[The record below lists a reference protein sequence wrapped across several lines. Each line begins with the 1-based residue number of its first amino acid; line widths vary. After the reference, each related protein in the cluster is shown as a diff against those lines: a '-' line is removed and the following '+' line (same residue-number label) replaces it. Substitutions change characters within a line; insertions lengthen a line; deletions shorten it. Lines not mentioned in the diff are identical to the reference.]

1 MSVPVNKIFSSS
13 ILKTTTCGSLLQ
25 ELQKIWDEIGE
36 SDTERDKMLLQLE
49 QECLDVYRRKVE
61 KASKYKADLHQFL
74 AEADSE
80 VANLV
85 SALGDQASISKVKG
99 TLKDQISAIKPV
111 LEDLRCKKDE
121 RVKEFR
127 KIQSQIVQLLTELA
141 GSAHHNNSS
150 DPQVDECDLTMVKLG
165 ELKSQLQE
173 LQREKTVRVQ
183 KVNGHIS
190 CIHELCIV
198 LSVDFFETVNEVYPS
213 LSDSAHGQL
222 KSISND
228 TLARLA
234 AVVHSLKQEKQQR
247 LQKLQD
253 LGSTLVEL
261 WNLMDTPV
269 DEQKVFHHVTCLICS
284 STDEISSQGCLALDV
299 IEKTELEVQRLNVV
313 KASKM
318 KELVLKKQKEIEE
331 IYKGVH
337 VDVDSDTARETLN
350 NIIDSGNIDLS
361 DLLAG
366 MDDQIIKAKEQ
377 ALSRKDILEK
387 MEKWKFAV
395 EEEAWLE
402 DYERDQNRYSAGRG
416 AHKNLKRAEK
426 ARTLVSKIPSL
437 VENLK
442 AKVIVWEE
450 DKGIQF
456 MYDKVP
462 LLETLRVY
470 TVSRQERE
478 EEKRKTR
485 EKKRLQEQHVAE
497 QETLYGS
504 RPSPMR
510 ALTSK
515 KPLGQINSNTVGGT
529 PTGRHATTPL
539 SRHGIS
545 AAKERRDK
553 VTAAP
558 IPVNYV
564 ALPKDDPPVSLSS
577 LAADSPS
584 QTGQFSR

>member
-1 MSVPVNKIFSSS
+1 MSVPASKIFSSPTS
-13 ILKTTTCGSLLQ
+13 QTTTCGSLLQ

-61 KASKYKADLHQFL
+61 KACKYKADLHQSL
-74 AEADSE
+74 ADADSE
-80 VANLV
+80 VAHLV
-85 SALGDQASISKVKG
+85 SALGEQASISRVKG
-99 TLKDQISAIKPV
+99 TLKDQISVIKPV

-127 KIQSQIVQLLTELA
+127 KVRSQIVQLLTELA
-141 GSAHHNNSS
+141 GNAHHDNTS
-150 DPQVDECDLTMVKLG
+150 DPQVDESALTVVKLG

-173 LQREKTVRVQ
+173 LQREKTVRIQ

-190 CIHELCIV
+190 CIHELCV
-198 LSVDFFETVNEVYPS
+198 VMSVDFFETVNEVYPS
-213 LSDSAHGQL
+213 LSDSAHGQP

-228 TLARLA
+228 TLDRLA
-234 AVVHSLKQEKQQR
+234 AVVHSLKQDKQQR

-269 DEQKVFHHVTCLICS
+269 NEQSEFQHVTCLICS
-284 STDEISSQGCLALDV
+284 STDEILSQGCLALDV

-313 KASKM
+313 KSSKM

-331 IYKGVH
+331 IFKGVH
-337 VDVDSDTARETLN
+337 VDVDSDTAREILN
-350 NIIDSGNIDLS
+350 NIIDSGNVDLS

-402 DYERDQNRYSAGRG
+402 DYERDQNRYSAGKG

-437 VENLK
+437 VESLK
-442 AKVIVWEE
+442 AKVKVWEE

-462 LLETLRVY
+462 LLETLQVY

-515 KPLGQINSNTVGGT
+515 KPLGQINSNTAAGT
-529 PTGRHATTPL
+529 PGRHITTPL

-553 VTAAP
+553 VTSAP

-577 LAADSPS
+577 SAAVSPS
-584 QTGQFSR
+584 QTGQFSP

>member
-1 MSVPVNKIFSSS
+1 MSVPVNKIFSSP

-25 ELQKIWDEIGE
+25 ELQ
-36 SDTERDKMLLQLE
+36 
-49 QECLDVYRRKVE
+49 
-61 KASKYKADLHQFL
+61 AL

-85 SALGDQASISKVKG
+85 SALGEQASISRVKG

-111 LEDLRCKKDE
+111 LEDLRRKKDE
-121 RVKEFR
+121 RVKEFQ
-127 KIQSQIVQLLTELA
+127 KIQSQIVQLLAQLA
-141 GSAHHNNSS
+141 GNAHHDNSS
-150 DPQVDECDLTMVKLG
+150 DPQVDECDLTVVKLG

-198 LSVDFFETVNEVYPS
+198 MSVDFFETINKVYPS
-213 LSDSAHGQL
+213 LSDSAHGQP

-247 LQKLQD
+247 LRKLQD

-269 DEQKVFHHVTCLICS
+269 DEQNVFHHVTCLICS

-299 IEKTELEVQRLNVV
+299 IEKTELEVQRLNIV

-337 VDVDSDTARETLN
+337 VDVDSNTEREILN
-350 NIIDSGNIDLS
+350 NIIDSGNVDLS

-402 DYERDQNRYSAGRG
+402 NYERDQNRYSAGRG

-470 TVSRQERE
+470 NVSRQERE

-497 QETLYGS
+497 QETLYGTK
-504 RPSPMR
+504 PSPMR

-529 PTGRHATTPL
+529 PGRHATTPL

-553 VTAAP
+553 ATAAP

-564 ALPKDDPPVSLSS
+564 ALPKDDPPVSLSG

>member
-1 MSVPVNKIFSSS
+1 MSVPVNKIFSSP

-25 ELQKIWDEIGE
+25 ELQKIWDEIGL

-61 KASKYKADLHQFL
+61 KASKYKADLHQAL

-85 SALGDQASISKVKG
+85 SALGEQASISRVKG

-111 LEDLRCKKDE
+111 LEDLRRKKDE
-121 RVKEFR
+121 RVKEFQ
-127 KIQSQIVQLLTELA
+127 KIQSQIVQLLAQLA
-141 GSAHHNNSS
+141 GNAHHDNSS
-150 DPQVDECDLTMVKLG
+150 DPQVDECDLTVVKLG

-198 LSVDFFETVNEVYPS
+198 MSVDFFETINKVYPS
-213 LSDSAHGQL
+213 LSDSAHGQP

-247 LQKLQD
+247 LRKLQD

-269 DEQKVFHHVTCLICS
+269 DEQNVFHHVTCLICS

-299 IEKTELEVQRLNVV
+299 IEKTELEVQRLNIV

-337 VDVDSDTARETLN
+337 VDVDSNTEREILN
-350 NIIDSGNIDLS
+350 NIIDSGNVDLS

-402 DYERDQNRYSAGRG
+402 NYERDQNRYSAGRG

-470 TVSRQERE
+470 NVSRQERE

-497 QETLYGS
+497 QETLYGTK
-504 RPSPMR
+504 PSPMR

-529 PTGRHATTPL
+529 PGRHATTPL

-553 VTAAP
+553 ATAAP

-564 ALPKDDPPVSLSS
+564 ALPKDDPPVSLSG

>member
-1 MSVPVNKIFSSS
+1 MSVPVNKIFSSP

-61 KASKYKADLHQFL
+61 KASKYKADLHQSL

-85 SALGDQASISKVKG
+85 PALGEQASISRVKG

-121 RVKEFR
+121 RVKEFQ
-127 KIQSQIVQLLTELA
+127 KIQSQIVQLLAQLA
-141 GSAHHNNSS
+141 GNAHHDNSS

-198 LSVDFFETVNEVYPS
+198 MSVDFFETINEVYPS
-213 LSDSAHGQL
+213 LSDSAHGQP

-247 LQKLQD
+247 LRKLQD

-269 DEQKVFHHVTCLICS
+269 DEQNVFHHVTCLICS
-284 STDEISSQGCLALDV
+284 STDGISSQGCLALDV

-337 VDVDSDTARETLN
+337 VDVDSNTEREILN
-350 NIIDSGNIDLS
+350 NIIDSGNVDVS

-366 MDDQIIKAKEQ
+366 MDDQIVKAKEQ

-426 ARTLVSKIPSL
+426 ARTLVSKTPSL

-470 TVSRQERE
+470 NVSRQERE

-497 QETLYGS
+497 QETLYGTK
-504 RPSPMR
+504 PSPMR

-529 PTGRHATTPL
+529 PGRHATTPL

-553 VTAAP
+553 ATAAP

-577 LAADSPS
+577 LSADSPS

>member
-1 MSVPVNKIFSSS
+1 MSVPVNKIFSSP

-61 KASKYKADLHQFL
+61 KASKYKADLHQSL

-85 SALGDQASISKVKG
+85 SALGEQASISRVKG

-111 LEDLRCKKDE
+111 LEDLRCKNDE
-121 RVKEFR
+121 RVKEFQ
-127 KIQSQIVQLLTELA
+127 KIQSQIVQLLTQLA
-141 GSAHHNNSS
+141 GNAHHDNSS

-198 LSVDFFETVNEVYPS
+198 MSVDFFETINEVYPS
-213 LSDSAHGQL
+213 LSDSAQGQP

-247 LQKLQD
+247 LRKLQD

-269 DEQKVFHHVTCLICS
+269 DEQSVFHHVTCLICS

-337 VDVDSDTARETLN
+337 VDVDSNTEREILN
-350 NIIDSGNIDLS
+350 NIIDSGNVDLS
-361 DLLAG
+361 VLLAG

-387 MEKWKFAV
+387 VEKWKFAV

-497 QETLYGS
+497 QETLYGTK
-504 RPSPMR
+504 PSPMR

-529 PTGRHATTPL
+529 PGRHATTPL

-553 VTAAP
+553 ATAAP

-564 ALPKDDPPVSLSS
+564 ALPKDDPPVSFSS
-577 LAADSPS
+577 LSADSPS

>member
-1 MSVPVNKIFSSS
+1 MSVPVNKIFSSP
-13 ILKTTTCGSLLQ
+13 ILKTTTRGSLLQ
-25 ELQKIWDEIGE
+25 ELQVFQKCDEIGE

-49 QECLDVYRRKVE
+49 QECLDVNRRKVE
-61 KASKYKADLHQFL
+61 TAFKYKADLHQSL
-74 AEADSE
+74 SEADSE

-85 SALGDQASISKVKG
+85 SALGEQASISRVKG
-99 TLKDQISAIKPV
+99 ILKDQISAVKPV

-121 RVKEFR
+121 R
-127 KIQSQIVQLLTELA
+127 IVQLLTELA
-141 GSAHHNNSS
+141 GNAHHSNSS

-198 LSVDFFETVNEVYPS
+198 LSVDFFVTVNEVYPS
-213 LSDSAHGQL
+213 LNNSAHGQP

-234 AVVHSLKQEKQQR
+234 AVVDSLKQEKQQR

-269 DEQKVFHHVTCLICS
+269 DEQNVFHHVTCLVCS
-284 STDEISSQGCLALDV
+284 STDEISSQGCLAWDV
-299 IEKTELEVQRLNVV
+299 IEKSQV
-313 KASKM
+313 KAASLGM
-318 KELVLKKQKEIEE
+318 SLRRRRLK
-331 IYKGVH
+331 YKGVH
-337 VDVDSDTARETLN
+337 VDVDSDTTREILN
-350 NIIDSGNIDLS
+350 NIIDSGNVDLS

-387 MEKWKFAV
+387 MENGILQLRRKPGLRIMKGYAK
-395 EEEAWLE
+395 
-402 DYERDQNRYSAGRG
+402 DQNRYSAGRG
-416 AHKNLKRAEK
+416 AHKNLKREEK

-456 MYDKVP
+456 MYDKIP
-462 LLETLRVY
+462 LLETLRLY
-470 TVSRQERE
+470 TVSRLERE

-485 EKKRLQEQHVAE
+485 SNMLQNKR
-497 QETLYGS
+497 LYGS

-515 KPLGQINSNTVGGT
+515 KPLGQINSNTMGGT

-545 AAKERRDK
+545 AAKERINK
-553 VTAAP
+553 ATAAP

-564 ALPKDDPPVSLSS
+564 DLPKDDPPVSLSS
-577 LAADSPS
+577 LAAAS

>member
-1 MSVPVNKIFSSS
+1 MSVPVNKIFSSP

-61 KASKYKADLHQFL
+61 KTSKYKADLHQSL

-85 SALGDQASISKVKG
+85 SALGEQASISRVKG

-121 RVKEFR
+121 RVKEFQ
-127 KIQSQIVQLLTELA
+127 KIQSQIVQLLAQLA
-141 GSAHHNNSS
+141 GNAHHDNSS
-150 DPQVDECDLTMVKLG
+150 DPQIDECDLTMVKLG

-173 LQREKTVRVQ
+173 LQREKTARVQ

-198 LSVDFFETVNEVYPS
+198 MSVDFFETINEVYPS
-213 LSDSAHGQL
+213 LSDSAHGQP

-234 AVVHSLKQEKQQR
+234 AVVHSLKQEKEQR
-247 LQKLQD
+247 LRKLQD

-269 DEQKVFHHVTCLICS
+269 DEQNVYHHVTCLICS

-337 VDVDSDTARETLN
+337 VDVDSNTEREILN
-350 NIIDSGNIDLS
+350 NIIDSGNVDLS
-361 DLLAG
+361 VLLAG

-387 MEKWKFAV
+387 VEKWKFAV

-450 DKGIQF
+450 DKAIQF

-497 QETLYGS
+497 QETLYGTK
-504 RPSPMR
+504 PSPMR

-529 PTGRHATTPL
+529 PGRHATTPL

-553 VTAAP
+553 ATAAP

-577 LAADSPS
+577 LSADSPS

>member
-1 MSVPVNKIFSSS
+1 MSVPVNKIFSSP
-13 ILKTTTCGSLLQ
+13 ILKTNTCGSLLQ

-61 KASKYKADLHQFL
+61 KASKYKADLHQSL

-85 SALGDQASISKVKG
+85 SALGEQASISRVKG

-121 RVKEFR
+121 RVKEFQ
-127 KIQSQIVQLLTELA
+127 KIQSQIVQLLAQLA
-141 GSAHHNNSS
+141 GNAHHDNSS
-150 DPQVDECDLTMVKLG
+150 DPQIDECDLTMVKLG

-173 LQREKTVRVQ
+173 LEREKTVRVQ

-198 LSVDFFETVNEVYPS
+198 MSVNFFETINEVYPS
-213 LSDSAHGQL
+213 LSDSAHGQP

-234 AVVHSLKQEKQQR
+234 AVVHSLKQEKLQR
-247 LQKLQD
+247 LRKLQD

-269 DEQKVFHHVTCLICS
+269 DEQNVYHHVTCLICS

-337 VDVDSDTARETLN
+337 VDVDSNTEREILN
-350 NIIDSGNIDLS
+350 NIIDSGNVDLFV
-361 DLLAG
+361 LLAG

-387 MEKWKFAV
+387 VEKWKFAV

-497 QETLYGS
+497 QETLYGTK
-504 RPSPMR
+504 PSPMR

-515 KPLGQINSNTVGGT
+515 KPLGQINSNTAGGT
-529 PTGRHATTPL
+529 PGRHATTPL

-553 VTAAP
+553 ATAVP

-577 LAADSPS
+577 LSADSPS